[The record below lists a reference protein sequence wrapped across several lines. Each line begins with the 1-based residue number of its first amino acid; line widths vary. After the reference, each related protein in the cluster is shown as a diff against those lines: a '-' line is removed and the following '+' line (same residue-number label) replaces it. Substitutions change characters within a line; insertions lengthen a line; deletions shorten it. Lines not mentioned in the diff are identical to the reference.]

1 MSLKK
6 QILKSKPVCKVTFR
20 FPKEMADDAKSVVL
34 AGDFNNWDT
43 AACQLTKLK
52 SGEFTVSL
60 ELEKDKEYEFRYLVD
75 GKDWYN
81 DPEADGYTANH
92 FGSENS
98 VVVAGSSE

>member
-6 QILKSKPVCKVTFR
+6 QLLRSKPVCKVTFR
-20 FPKEMADDAKSVVL
+20 FPKEMAGHATSVVL

-52 SGEFTVSL
+52 SGEFTVLL

-81 DPEADGYTANH
+81 DPEADRYTANP
-92 FGSENS
+92 FGGENS
-98 VVVAGSSE
+98 VVVAGVFE